1 MPLTAAGRRAD
12 CLDQRYAGSLGTLG
26 ALADLELNAL
36 VLVEGLEAAGLD
48 LGVVNEDIA
57 IGVIRG
63 DEAEALFSVE
73 PLHSSLCHLF
83 LLIVELFKTGTPRA
97 DLGHSARRILDC
109 LATKGPALQELRAR
123 NMSCEHEKHLH
134 KD

>member
-1 MPLTAAGRRAD
+1 MG
-12 CLDQRYAGSLGTLG
+12 LDQRYAGSLGTLG
-26 ALADLELNAL
+26 ALTDLELNAL
-36 VLVEGLEAAGLD
+36 VLIEGLEATGLD
-48 LGVVNEDIA
+48 LGIVNEDIA

-73 PLHSSLCHLF
+73 PLDGSLCHLF
-83 LLIVELFKTGTPRA
+83 LLIVELYIRPAHFVL
-97 DLGHSARRILDC
+97 DLGHSARRILAC
-109 LATKGPALQELRAR
+109 NPGTGFQLPKLRAR